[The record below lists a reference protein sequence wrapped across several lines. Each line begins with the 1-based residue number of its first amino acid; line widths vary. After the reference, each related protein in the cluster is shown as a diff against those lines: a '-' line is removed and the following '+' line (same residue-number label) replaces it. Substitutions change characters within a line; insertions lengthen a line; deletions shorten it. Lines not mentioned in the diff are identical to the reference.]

1 MILRSTLMRTIC
13 ASKTMP
19 IARSSRLLQR
29 SEGHNHAKGQPGH
42 LEEGEAKGNVKKTG
56 IISERRTGD
65 DGEPDARVSPPR
77 DTHRAKQT
85 SLLSRKRNTSMHVLT
100 IRTLWLTHMSVA
112 DDHELE
118 RENKR

>member
-1 MILRSTLMRTIC
+1 MIATSEPFSAPMLLQSEPADGHDLAKHAHAYSTIC

-77 DTHRAKQT
+77 DTHTGQSKPPFF
-85 SLLSRKRNTSMHVLT
+85 LEKEILVC
-100 IRTLWLTHMSVA
+100 MS
-112 DDHELE
+112 
-118 RENKR
+118 